1 MADRLN
7 VTELD
12 FDSIKTSLRTF
23 LRQQTEFQDYDFE
36 GAGLSVLLDI
46 LAYNTHYNAYY
57 LNMIANEAFLDSASL
72 RNSVVSHAKRV
83 GYTPRSVRAPRAIVT
98 VNVATSSA
106 NAGSLTIPSGYAFSS
121 SQLDGVSYN
130 FVTIESNTTTTKVA
144 NNFIFTNVPIYQ
156 GQLVSYGYTNS
167 ISSNPKQTFTIPDA
181 NIDTTTLKV
190 SVSQSSSNTETAVY
204 DLSTNALTVDS
215 NSEVYYLQ
223 EGKGG
228 EYEIYFGD
236 DVLGK
241 KIPDGGIISVEY
253 LITDSAAS
261 NKANSF
267 VSTVSIGGF
276 STIYVNS
283 ILAASGGTQR
293 ESVDSIKF
301 AAPLSLLSQNRA
313 VTKNDYIKLILQNY
327 PSFEAVNVW
336 GGEENDPPVYGKVFI
351 SAKPKLGFE
360 VSDTEK
366 DFVKNTILK
375 PISVLTITPEI
386 VDIDYN
392 YLKIEANVFYN
403 KSKMSLNDSELK
415 AALKTVIQN
424 YTDTNLNQFNSYF
437 RFSGLE
443 TTIDDFNRAII
454 SNEVTLFVAKKFRP
468 DLINSDNYILDY
480 GFELNRGTTNDN
492 FYSSPDFTMRDED
505 AISRQCF
512 FEEIP
517 SSFTGLE
524 SVTVNNPGFGY
535 TSTPTVTIV
544 GDGTG
549 AVATAT
555 IVNSKLSKITVTNP
569 GVGYTTAA
577 VQITGGSGTSGSGL
591 AVLEGRYGKLRI
603 SYFKADEISS
613 QSTKVVLNANKNSG
627 IIGEIDYSLGKITI
641 NSFNPIAV
649 NNDFGDISVH
659 IKPKVSI
666 IQSKLNKMLVLDSDD
681 PTSVIVKTVLT

>member
-167 ISSNPKQTFTIPDA
+167 FSSNPKQTFTIPDA
-181 NIDTTTLKV
+181 NIDTSTLKV
-190 SVSQSSSNTETAVY
+190 SVTQSSSNTETAIY

>member
-167 ISSNPKQTFTIPDA
+167 FSSNPKQTFTIPDA
-181 NIDTTTLKV
+181 NIDTSTLKV
-190 SVSQSSSNTETAVY
+190 SVTQSSSNTETAVY